1 MDLSEFKPPVR
12 LSMSDAEIQAA
23 LGSASANEDG
33 MAAAMALLEEQA
45 NLREHDNQLLAAWVQ
60 KMQNDPRPEA
70 AIALR
75 NLERAKAG
83 LEPLPLVAPEEPV
96 LPVVEVQTTVS
107 DDDIAEALN
116 ATHTPEPEVQETAD
130 DAFDHLLEDAA
141 EDATTAVA
149 VQEVAVQEVEAP
161 IEIQSEPVSSANF
174 ETSADEDATVAE
186 EAQSEQDVAKR
197 SMAWLLKV
205 ASWVS
210 AGAVLAPIFLAA
222 FLAGSGAGFGTS
234 VLGFALG
241 AVGSYALAYTGF
253 LTSARTERSESVTTR
268 ASFGVFG
275 AFVPG
280 IGALVFKSL
289 LFASTLL
296 VVVSA
301 LDGAFVGLPKLSDTV
316 VPGVANFS
324 DVLTFGILLVVA
336 VIVAFAAKALRWI
349 SVSSGALALVGFV
362 AAALLSSANIDF
374 AALDLSVDVIGA
386 LKVAGVTLV
395 VLGIAL
401 YNSDARFFN
410 RETAQPKG
418 ALQHSVFALVW
429 IGIPVAAFA
438 HFTALFASGVSFSPS
453 LVTSFAGDFS
463 KPIQTSLLWLLAVVA
478 LGLLIQQFDRAVE
491 ALKAFALNTQTWWQ
505 GLALAT
511 VVAAALV
518 LNNDASFWQQL
529 LILSLSVFATN
540 VGVAVAEA
548 LIRRGDYHDASLLR
562 SYGFYK
568 AFSIVPVLVYIAIAS
583 FVIVVDGRLIE
594 VPALDVLR
602 GYEALIAFGA
612 ALVLTVATAIPR
624 ILEQQREARDIEE
637 RRKTLTSVSSF
648 AE

>member
-70 AIALR
+70 AIALQ
-75 NLERAKAG
+75 NLERAKSG
-83 LEPLPLVAPEEPV
+83 LEPLPLVAPAEPPA
-96 LPVVEVQTTVS
+96 PVVEELPTVS
-107 DDDIAEALN
+107 DDDIAAALN
-116 ATHTPEPEVQETAD
+116 ATHVPEPEVQEATD
-130 DAFDHLLEDAA
+130 DAFDHLLEEAA
-141 EDATTAVA
+141 EEATTAVTVPEPA
-149 VQEVAVQEVEAP
+149 TF
-161 IEIQSEPVSSANF
+161 IESPLEPVSFTNF
-174 ETSADEDATVAE
+174 ETSAEEDATVLE
-186 EAQSEQDVAKR
+186 EKHEELPASKR
-197 SMAWLLKV
+197 SLTWLLKS
-205 ASWVS
+205 ASWLS

-222 FLAGSGAGFGTS
+222 YLAGSGNGFGTS
-234 VLGFALG
+234 VLGFFIGAL
-241 AVGSYALAYTGF
+241 GSYALAYSGF

-275 AFVPG
+275 AFIPG
-280 IGALVFKSL
+280 IGALLFKAL
-289 LFASTLL
+289 LFVSTLL
-296 VVVSA
+296 VVVAA
-301 LDGAFVGLPKLSDTV
+301 LDGAFVGLPNLTDSV
-316 VPGVANFS
+316 VPGVAKFS
-324 DVLTFGILLVVA
+324 DLLIFGALLAVA
-336 VIVAFAAKALRWI
+336 LIVAFAAKALRWI
-349 SVSSGALALVGFV
+349 SVSTGVLALVGFV
-362 AAALLSSANIDF
+362 AAALFSSDSIDF
-374 AALDLSVDVIGA
+374 AGLDLSVNFLGA

-401 YNSDARFFN
+401 YNSDARFFS

-418 ALQHSVFALVW
+418 AIQHSVFALTWV
-429 IGIPVAAFA
+429 IVPVVAFA
-438 HFTALFASGVSFSPS
+438 HFTALFGSGVNFAPS

-478 LGLLIQQFDRAVE
+478 LGLLVQQFDRAVE

-505 GLALAT
+505 ALALAT
-511 VVAAALV
+511 AVAVALV
-518 LNNDASFWQQL
+518 LNADSAFWQQML
-529 LILSLSVFATN
+529 VLSLSVFAVN
-540 VGVAVAEA
+540 VGVAAAEA

-568 AFSIVPVLVYIAIAS
+568 SFSVMAVLVYLAIVA
-583 FVIVVDGRLIE
+583 FVVVVDGQLIE
-594 VPALDVLR
+594 VPALNVMR
-602 GYEALIAFGA
+602 GYEALIACGA